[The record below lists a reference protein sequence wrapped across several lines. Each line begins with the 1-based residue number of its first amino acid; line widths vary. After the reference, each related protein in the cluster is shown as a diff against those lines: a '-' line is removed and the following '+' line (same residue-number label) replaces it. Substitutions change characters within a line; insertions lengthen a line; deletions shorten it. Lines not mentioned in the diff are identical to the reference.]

1 MQGLTKCLYFLSC
14 LNSFFFLSFYSGAL
28 EDLNMAIMLS
38 NGQGKPACQAFT
50 QRGMIYRLEGQDDQA
65 LNDFKR
71 AAALGGEFARSQV
84 VLMNPYAAMCNKMLS
99 DVISKLRAGE
109 YVD

>member
-1 MQGLTKCLYFLSC
+1 MRDLDHVYSC
-14 LNSFFFLSFYSGAL
+14 LHHLLLLSLGAVD
-28 EDLNMAIMLS
+28 DLNMAITLS
-38 NGQGKPACQAFT
+38 NGRGKAACQAFT
-50 QRGMIYRLEGQDDQA
+50 QRGIIHRLEGRDNEA
-65 LNDFKR
+65 LNDFKL

-99 DVISKLRAGE
+99 DVISQLRAGE